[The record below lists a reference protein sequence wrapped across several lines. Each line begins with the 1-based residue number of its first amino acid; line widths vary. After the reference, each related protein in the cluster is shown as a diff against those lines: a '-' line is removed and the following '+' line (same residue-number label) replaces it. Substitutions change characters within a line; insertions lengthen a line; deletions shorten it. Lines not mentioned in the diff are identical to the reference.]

1 MTARTFAALCG
12 TAYIALAVLGFVPA
26 VWERPQGSGTLRI
39 GVFYADVFGI
49 FTTNIILSMI
59 HLCMGGWGV
68 MSANNRYSAV
78 VFCRGAAFV
87 FVVLGILGA
96 IPIQVVRTVYG
107 TVPLSGENVVLHIV
121 TAVIAVFFAIR
132 PGYELTQIGMQQEIN
147 PHAPSK

>member
-12 TAYIALAVLGFVPA
+12 SLYIALAVLGFVPA

-59 HLCMGGWGV
+59 HLIMGFWGV
-68 MSANNRYSAV
+68 MGANNRYSAI
-78 VFCRGAAFV
+78 VFCRSAAAV
-87 FVVLGILGA
+87 FLILGIVGA

-132 PGYELTQIGMQQEIN
+132 PGYEMTSIGMQREIN